1 LNRHEGKKLSGI
13 CWYGIGGKARYYA
26 QPQSVEEMRDHLVW
40 ARGEGLPVFMLGHG
54 SNVLFD
60 DEGFDGLVVGTK
72 SLSGF
77 REREKG
83 IVEAEVG
90 QHLAKLVGN
99 VNDLGL
105 QGLETFVGIPGT
117 VGGAVYGNAGAS
129 SGGIGDADLVSE
141 VLLIEPSGTMEW
153 VDGRDLP
160 WCYRDSGIG
169 DRVVARVRIRLQ
181 PDVDPETLRKESARL
196 LEKKIETQ
204 PFELRTCGCIFKNP
218 TGMSAGRMIDECGLK
233 GLQIGAARISTIHA
247 NFIENV
253 DAKATSD
260 EIRCLIDRMREK
272 VRAQHGVELEHEVIL
287 ASTRGERTQ

>member
-1 LNRHEGKKLSGI
+1 MKRDEGRQLSKI
-13 CWYGIGGKARYYA
+13 CWYGIGGNARYYA

-60 DEGFDGLVVGTK
+60 DEGFDGLVVCTR

-83 IVEAEVG
+83 IVEVEVG
-90 QHLAKLVGN
+90 QHLENLVDK

-117 VGGAVYGNAGAS
+117 IGGAVYGNAGAS

-153 VDGRDLP
+153 VDGRDLH
-160 WCYRDSGIG
+160 WRYRDSGVG
-169 DRVVARVRIRLQ
+169 DRVIARVRIRLQ
-181 PDVDPETLRKESARL
+181 PDFDAAKLREKSKRL
-196 LEKKIETQ
+196 LEIKTDTQ
-204 PFELRTCGCIFKNP
+204 PFTNRTCGCIFKNP
-218 TGMSAGRMIDECGLK
+218 ARKSAGRLIDECGLK
-233 GLQIGAARISTIHA
+233 GERFGGAMISPVHA

-253 DAKATSD
+253 GGATSSD
-260 EIRCLIDRMREK
+260 IKHLIDR
-272 VRAQHGVELEHEVIL
+272 VRKLVRDQHGLELQCEVVL
-287 ASTRGERTQ
+287 PGTRGE

>member
-1 LNRHEGKKLSGI
+1 MKRDEGRQLSKI
-13 CWYGIGGKARYYA
+13 CWYAIGGEARYYA
-26 QPQSVEEMRDHLVW
+26 QPQSVEEMQDHLVW

-60 DEGFDGLVVGTK
+60 DEGFDGLVVCTR

-83 IVEAEVG
+83 IVEVEVG
-90 QHLAKLVGN
+90 KHLGNLVDK

-117 VGGAVYGNAGAS
+117 IGGAVYGNAGAS

-153 VDGRDLP
+153 VDGRDLS
-160 WCYRDSGIG
+160 WRYRDSGIG

-181 PDVDPETLRKESARL
+181 PDFDS
-196 LEKKIETQ
+196 EKLCKKSQRFLKLKTDTQ
-204 PFELRTCGCIFKNP
+204 PFTNKTCGCIFKNP
-218 TGMSAGRMIDECGLK
+218 ARMSAGRLIDECGLK
-233 GLQIGAARISTIHA
+233 GVRFGGAMISPVHA

-253 DAKATSD
+253 DGATSSD
-260 EIRCLIDRMREK
+260 IKHLIDRARK
-272 VRAQHGVELEHEVIL
+272 LVRDQHGLELQREVVL
-287 ASTRGERTQ
+287 PGTRGE